1 MIEVQVTNNNR
12 ADVSGIA
19 ANLAELGVDRGFVH
33 GEKLSAFRVEFVAC
47 ADFDDD
53 EFGAVEWL
61 AGGVERGIADALEQQ
76 AVMLHGD
83 AAFVVGWD
91 RAAPNAA
98 GNESKHA
105 AAVEAKLAC
114 TQQSPVVADIVGC

>member
-1 MIEVQVTNNNR
+1 MIEVQVTNNNP

-19 ANLAELGVDRGFVH
+19 ANLAELVVDRGFVH
-33 GEKLSAFRVEFVAC
+33 GEKVSALRVEFVAC

-61 AGGVERGIADALEQQ
+61 ASVVERGIADSLEQQ

-83 AAFVVGWD
+83 TAFVVGWD
-91 RAAPNAA
+91 GSAPNAA
-98 GNESKHA
+98 RDESEHA

-114 TQQSPVVADIVGC
+114 TQQSPVVADIDGC